1 MAHGEDASDEVYGPA
16 PTDLGPPNRALR
28 RGRLVALDDGVRH
41 VEGS

>member
-1 MAHGEDASDEVYGPA
+1 MEHCEDASDEVCGPA